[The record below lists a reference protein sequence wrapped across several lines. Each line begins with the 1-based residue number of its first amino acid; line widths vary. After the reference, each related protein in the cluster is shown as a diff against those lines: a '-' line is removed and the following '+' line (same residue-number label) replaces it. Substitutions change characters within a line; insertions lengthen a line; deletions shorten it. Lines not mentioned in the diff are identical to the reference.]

1 MLVGIPLVAATSA
14 WILTRSRLPLE
25 RRVAL

>member
-1 MLVGIPLVAATSA
+1 MLVGIALVAATSA

-25 RRVAL
+25 RRVGL